1 MKMTGI
7 NVTTRDEVL
16 ANVVS
21 LEITDTYVGQLAGT
35 MTVGTQHRLPSIEK
49 MMKEARGA
57 AMPCGYYYIT
67 PELVDEA
74 ELRGLSDREIQTLG
88 NHGSLGKCL
97 KEQHLTAVLHF
108 RHDADFCHILKLH
121 WFQTGKEL
129 AEKPLTALIQ
139 EAVGELFFEDLYDY
153 CYHEDWLDMF

>member
-7 NVTTRDEVL
+7 NVTTRDEYL

-35 MTVGTQHRLPSIEK
+35 MTVGTRHRLPSIEEK
-49 MMKEARGA
+49 MKEARGA
-57 AMPCGYYYIT
+57 ATPCGYYYIT

-74 ELRGLSDREIQTLG
+74 ELRGLSDREIQTLS

-97 KEQHLTAVLHF
+97 KEQHLKAVLHF
-108 RHDADFCHILKLH
+108 RHDADFCLILALH

-129 AEKPLTALIQ
+129 AEKPLVALIQ
-139 EAVGELFFEDLYDY
+139 EAVGQLFFEDLYDY
-153 CYHEDWLDMF
+153 CYHEDWMDMF